1 MTEDNKYKKILEVA
15 LGALSV
21 GVPLAAYVIT
31 LPRTITFEDSGQI
44 ITAAARLG
52 VSHPSGYPLATLVGQ
67 AFTLAPW
74 GRMAW
79 RVNLASAATAA
90 ACCLVLFF
98 LLRRLFL
105 EIKAEARVAAA
116 ASAAGA
122 AVAFG
127 LSRTFWSQAVV
138 AEAYAVNA
146 LALAVVL
153 YAAFNFARGADARFG
168 YLAAFASGLALAAHT
183 SSAIVTLPAAVYLLW
198 RFRRLPSPRAL
209 GLALALV
216 LLGFMVY
223 LYLPLRAVQGPAI
236 NWGDPRT
243 LVRAYAHI
251 TRRMYGGPD
260 VVRLQFLPHHLYEL
274 GKFVW
279 RDFVPP
285 AAFAM
290 AAGLFLALKRRA
302 RPWGFLALLPLPT
315 GPLATVA
322 LVLLLQGHQLPG
334 IQVWYI
340 PFFLLTTPFLGLAL
354 FSLATARRPWF
365 RRAGYAA
372 IALAAALPLASNFY
386 WNDYRRYFFAED
398 YGANFLRTI
407 SYRGLNIMFERGS
420 LGTFETAYLKKVEGY
435 RPDHVFVDATGS
447 VYSEYELFAAGRLNP
462 SDPVAAQLWEQEFER
477 GILNSPEQ
485 RHIYY
490 SIFREVIAS
499 YGYALEPAGMLYRV
513 TRPPVEPRP
522 VSPVWGRYA
531 MRGMAA
537 VEANPGTPRN
547 LAEEWIRDAACK
559 YLTMHAREYF
569 LAGENDKGFAAL
581 EAATPVAQGM
591 TESLLELAN
600 IYITYA
606 YFEEAIDMYDR
617 AIAAFPRK
625 GIGDDSLR
633 YHYAQI
639 WANRAIVYLYLGDVD
654 AAEASFGESI
664 KAYPDQPNIRR
675 MMQRENMERAA
686 ESMAVRRE
694 KLTPRERE

>member
-1 MTEDNKYKKILEVA
+1 MERSDKKRILVV
-15 LGALSV
+15 LFGILSAAA
-21 GVPLAAYVIT
+21 PLAAYVIT

-52 VSHPSGYPLATLVGQ
+52 ISHPSGYPLATLVGQ
-67 AFTLAPW
+67 AFTLVPW

-79 RVNLASAATAA
+79 RVNLASAGMAA
-90 ACCLVLFF
+90 ACCLILFF

-105 EIKAEARVAAA
+105 EIKGETRVAAA
-116 ASAAGA
+116 ASAAAA

-153 YAAFNFARGADARFG
+153 YAAFNFARGADARWG
-168 YLAAFASGLALAAHT
+168 YLAAFVGGLALSAHT
-183 SSAIVTLPAAVYLLW
+183 SSAIVTVPVAVYLLW

-209 GLALALV
+209 CFALALV

-223 LYLPLRAVQGPAI
+223 LYLPLRAAQGPAI

-260 VVRLQFLPHHLYEL
+260 AARLAFLPYHLYEL
-274 GKFVW
+274 GKFVGW
-279 RDFVPP
+279 DFVPP
-285 AAFAM
+285 AVVAM

-302 RPWGFLALLPLPT
+302 RPWGFLALLLLPT
-315 GPLATVA
+315 GPIAAAA
-322 LVLLLQGHQLPG
+322 LVLLLQGHQVPG

-354 FSLATARRPWF
+354 FTLATARRQWL

-372 IALAAALPLASNFY
+372 LVLAPALPLAFNFS

-407 SYRGLNIMFERGS
+407 AYRGLNIMFERGS

-447 VYSEYELFAAGRLNP
+447 VYREYELFAAGRL
-462 SDPVAAQLWEQEFER
+462 DPRDPIIARMWEQEFER

-485 RHIYY
+485 RYVYY
-490 SIFREVIAS
+490 SIFREAVAS

-513 TRPPVEPRP
+513 TRPPVKPRA
-522 VSPVWGRYA
+522 VSAVWGRYA
-531 MRGMAA
+531 MRGVAA
-537 VEANPGTPRN
+537 VEANPATPRN
-547 LAEEWIRDAACK
+547 MAEEWVRDATCK
-559 YLTMHAREYF
+559 YRTMLAREYF
-569 LAGENDKGFAAL
+569 LAGEEDKAL
-581 EAATPVAQGM
+581 ATLAAATPVARGM

-600 IYITYA
+600 IYIMYGHIDK
-606 YFEEAIDMYDR
+606 AIAMYDR
-617 AIAAFPRK
+617 ALDAFPRK
-625 GIGDDSLR
+625 GVGDDSFR

-639 WANRAIVYLYLGDVD
+639 WANRGIAYLYLGDVD
-654 AAEASFGESI
+654 AAEASLRESI
-664 KAYPDQPNIRR
+664 EAYPEQPDIRR
-675 MMQRENMERAA
+675 MMRRENLERAA
-686 ESMAVRRE
+686 ESLAGRE
-694 KLTPRERE
+694 ETRSPGEPE